1 VPVERFEELLVARVP
16 VKRALLNVRIGVSC
30 NKRGDI
36 SMFVFRRVI
45 ELLCELFE
53 LVTKNSKNVYPAL
66 KMKIPAPVGARP
78 ARQTVL

>member
-1 VPVERFEELLVARVP
+1 
-16 VKRALLNVRIGVSC
+16 
-30 NKRGDI
+30 
-36 SMFVFRRVI
+36 MFVFRRVI

-53 LVTKNSKNVYPAL
+53 LVTKNSNVYPAL